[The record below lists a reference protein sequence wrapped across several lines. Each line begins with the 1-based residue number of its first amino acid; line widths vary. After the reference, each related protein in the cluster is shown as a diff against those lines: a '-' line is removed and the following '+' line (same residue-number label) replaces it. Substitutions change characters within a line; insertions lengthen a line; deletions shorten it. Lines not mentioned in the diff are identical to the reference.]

1 MPKETFTIPVEVTIT
16 DKNEI
21 IVGNYP
27 YGLFSQ
33 YKLFI
38 EKDGDEY
45 RVSDEIKHISD
56 WFDSKDECIRWVIK
70 KLSKEFK
77 DAH

>member
-1 MPKETFTIPVEVTIT
+1 MPTETFTLQVEVTIT

-21 IVGNYP
+21 IVGNHP
-27 YGLFSQ
+27 YGLFDR

-45 RVSDEIKHISD
+45 RVTDEIKHISD
-56 WFDSKDECIRWVIK
+56 CFDSRDECIKWVLK
-70 KLSKEFK
+70 KLSKELK
-77 DAH
+77 DA